1 MGYLANFIVYLM
13 AMTGLIGLS
22 IIVFKATTSNRGKCN
37 KGGLLKV
44 IESMSLGARKTLYIV
59 EADGE
64 KFLIAGDADRTSLI
78 SKLESDNLNRK
89 ISAATS
95 PNGIPETVQ
104 RKTNYADRTVCG
116 ITGVNKSPYE
126 SVVRNLAEKIRN

>member
-37 KGGLLKV
+37 RGGLLKV
-44 IESMSLGARKTLYIV
+44 VESMSLGARKTLYII

-78 SKLESDNLNRK
+78 SKLESENIRRQ
-89 ISAATS
+89 ISASVSA
-95 PNGIPETVQ
+95 NGLTETVQ
-104 RKTNYADRTVCG
+104 RKPNYADRTICG

-126 SVVRNLAEKIRN
+126 SVVKNLTERIRN